1 LTAYQLKDGNK
12 SFEVNL
18 MSTNRIVLILL
29 LLGGLTLLAI
39 QNRAPEQILPLV
51 FLGRQTPALPLGI
64 WVGLAIAF
72 GIVTSLLLQSLGYLA
87 NFSPT
92 RPPEAT
98 VPKSPHPQPRRQPT
112 VVERETRYSE
122 ESASDWENSRPTS
135 NKEVWDEEWEIDN
148 QPAATNRESPKTTP
162 SKSERGAKS
171 YEAKQEPTTS
181 NQSGSVYSYGYR
193 EPSSSGAGKSESVYD
208 ADYRVIVPPY
218 QQPTPTIVEDDWQP
232 KAKEDEDWGFDE
244 DEFDDRG
251 NAPRSR

>member
-1 LTAYQLKDGNK
+1 
-12 SFEVNL
+12 

-87 NFSPT
+87 NFSPS

-98 VPKSPHPQPRRQPT
+98 VPKSPRPQPRRQPP

-122 ESASDWENSRPTS
+122 EPTSDWESSRPTS

-148 QPAATNRESPKTTP
+148 QPAATNRESSKPTP
-162 SKSERGAKS
+162 QKSERGAKP
-171 YEAKQEPTTS
+171 YEAQQEPTTS

-193 EPSSSGAGKSESVYD
+193 EPSDSGVGKSESVYD

-218 QQPTPTIVEDDWQP
+218 QQPTPTIAEDDWQP

-244 DEFDDRG
+244 DEFDERG
-251 NAPRSR
+251 NAPRSP

>member
-1 LTAYQLKDGNK
+1 
-12 SFEVNL
+12 

-51 FLGRQTPALPLGI
+51 FLGRQTPALPVGI

-87 NFSPT
+87 NYSPS

-98 VPKSPHPQPRRQPT
+98 IPKSPRPQPRRQPP
-112 VVERETRYSE
+112 VVERETRYSA
-122 ESASDWENSRPTS
+122 ESASDWESSHPPS

-148 QPAATNRESPKTTP
+148 QPPATNKESPKTP
-162 SKSERGAKS
+162 PKSERGAKP
-171 YEAKQEPTTS
+171 YEVKQEPTTS

-193 EPSSSGAGKSESVYD
+193 EPSSSGVGKSESVYD

-244 DEFDDRG
+244 DELDEDDGG
-251 NAPRSR
+251 NAPRLR

>member
-1 LTAYQLKDGNK
+1 
-12 SFEVNL
+12 

-72 GIVTSLLLQSLGYLA
+72 GIITSLLLQSLSYLA
-87 NFSPT
+87 NYAPS
-92 RPPEAT
+92 RPPAAT
-98 VPKSPHPQPRRQPT
+98 VPKSPRPQPRRQPP
-112 VVERETRYSE
+112 VGERETRSSQE
-122 ESASDWENSRPTS
+122 PTSDWENSRPTS
-135 NKEVWDEEWEIDN
+135 NQEVWDEEWEIDN
-148 QPAATNRESPKTTP
+148 QPAAINRESPKTP
-162 SKSERGAKS
+162 PKSERGAKP

-193 EPSSSGAGKSESVYD
+193 EPSDSRPGKSESIYD

-218 QQPTPTIVEDDWQP
+218 QQPNPTIAEDDWQP
-232 KAKEDEDWGFDE
+232 KTKDDEDWGFDE
-244 DEFDDRG
+244 EEFDDRG
-251 NAPRSR
+251 NTPRSR